1 VRDRSQLLQ
10 DEYHRRFGD
19 RAEYRDRVWK
29 VLCAYFF
36 SRYIPRDAVVLDL
49 GAGWGEF
56 TRNVEAR
63 EKFAI
68 DLNPET
74 GRRVEGFARF
84 IQQDCAKPWPLADA
98 SLDVVFT
105 SNFLEHLPAKELV
118 DDTLREARRCLKPG
132 GRIVCVG
139 PNVRYVPGAYWDFW
153 DHHIPITD
161 LSMAE
166 ALELQGFAVE
176 ERIDRFLP
184 YTMSGNRETP
194 LAFVRAYL
202 RMPFAW
208 RLFGKQF
215 LVVARR
221 AAA

>member
-1 VRDRSQLLQ
+1 VPDKSQLLQ
-10 DEYHRRFGD
+10 DEYQRRFGD

-29 VLCAYFF
+29 VLCADFF
-36 SRYIPRDAVVLDL
+36 SRYIPRDAAVLDL

-63 EKFAI
+63 EKYAI

-105 SNFLEHLPAKELV
+105 SNFLEHLPAKDLV
-118 DDTLREARRCLKPG
+118 DDTLREARRCVKPG

-153 DHHIPITD
+153 DHHIALTEAS
-161 LSMAE
+161 LSE
-166 ALELQGFAVE
+166 ALRTRRFDIDVCV
-176 ERIDRFLP
+176 DRFLP
-184 YTMSGNRETP
+184 YTMANGRQYPT
-194 LAFVRAYL
+194 AFLRAYL
-202 RMPFAW
+202 KLPLAW
-208 RLFGKQF
+208 RFFGKQF
-215 LVVARR
+215 LVVGVRR
-221 AAA
+221 

>member
-29 VLCAYFF
+29 VLCADFF
-36 SRYIPRDAVVLDL
+36 SRYIPSDAVVLDL

-56 TRNVEAR
+56 TRNVHAR
-63 EKFAI
+63 EKYAI

-84 IQQDCAKPWPLADA
+84 IQQDCSKPWPLADA

-208 RLFGKQF
+208 PLFGKQF

-221 AAA
+221 AA

>member
-29 VLCAYFF
+29 VLCADFF
-36 SRYIPRDAVVLDL
+36 SRYIARDATVLDL

-63 EKFAI
+63 EKYAI

-84 IQQDCAKPWPLADA
+84 IQQDCSKPWPLADA

-208 RLFGKQF
+208 PLFGKQF

-221 AAA
+221 AA

>member
-29 VLCAYFF
+29 VLCADFF
-36 SRYIPRDAVVLDL
+36 SRYIPRDAAVLDL

-63 EKFAI
+63 EKYAI

-84 IQQDCAKPWPLADA
+84 IQQDCSKPWPLAGA

-105 SNFLEHLPAKELV
+105 SNFLEHLPAKDLV

-208 RLFGKQF
+208 PLFGRQF

-221 AAA
+221 GA